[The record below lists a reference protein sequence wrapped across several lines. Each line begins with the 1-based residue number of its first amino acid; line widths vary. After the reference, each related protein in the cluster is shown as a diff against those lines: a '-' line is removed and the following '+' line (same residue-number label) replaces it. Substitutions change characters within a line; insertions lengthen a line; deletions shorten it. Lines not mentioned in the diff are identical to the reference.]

1 MASSRLAE
9 YLANNTHIGIESAT
23 ELAASLK
30 TVTVPKGAFLL
41 RQGEVCRNSFFVE
54 EGLLRYY
61 SIDDKGKEHILQFAP
76 ESWIV
81 SDRESVYFGHPS
93 KYFIQAL
100 EDSRVISLDEAFVLE
115 ISRRDP
121 AFTEANNRLLHNH
134 IRHLQDRVNELLS
147 FTAEARYLRFIELY
161 PSLLLRVPQSMV
173 ASYLGIAPESLSRVR
188 KEMAQR
194 HHGS

>member
-23 ELAASLK
+23 GLAASLK
-30 TVTVPKGAFLL
+30 TVSVPKGAFLL

-81 SDRESVYFGHPS
+81 SDRESVYFGNPS

-100 EDSRVISLDEAFVLE
+100 EDSRVISLDEAFVLD
-115 ISRRDP
+115 ISRHDP